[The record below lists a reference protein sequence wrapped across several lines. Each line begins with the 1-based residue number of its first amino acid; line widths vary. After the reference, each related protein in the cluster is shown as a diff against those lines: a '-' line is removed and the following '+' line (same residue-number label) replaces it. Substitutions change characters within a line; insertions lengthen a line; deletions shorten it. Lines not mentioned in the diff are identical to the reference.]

1 VTYSDTDL
9 LRVDRRP
16 EKDRLRKE
24 IEKDVESYLNSGGTI
39 KVYNNGVQVAETS
52 LQTFDKKFIHKRGY
66 HK

>member
-1 VTYSDTDL
+1 MTYSDTDL
-9 LRVDRRP
+9 PRVDRRP